1 MWIEYYI
8 KKFVNFLLDFKWMHF
23 ILTSYPAI
31 NCYFDVS
38 KVQQQTWG
46 KVRESKGFQI
56 ILEPSDLIGD
66 TPLSRTKVSIIIDNM
81 PSKIASIFYL
91 I

>member
-46 KVRESKGFQI
+46 KVRESKVKK
-56 ILEPSDLIGD
+56 
-66 TPLSRTKVSIIIDNM
+66 TKVKK
-81 PSKIASIFYL
+81 SKRKKASI
-91 I
+91 